1 LRRWQRSLIFW
12 FTFGFGLVWILA
24 FFLPSEIGGGFDS
37 EGVFGPSLL
46 GKRLYYST
54 GGRPFIAMTD
64 LDHTAVRQKAF
75 GLSPFRKSDYN
86 GAAEPEVYETPQ
98 GLRMLYLGVGADF
111 AVRVCMATSAD
122 GTDWSPSWEP
132 VFDPG
137 SDAPILAGSSMSL
150 SLDKRRLYTVGI
162 EKGRSVIRSAAFDG
176 GAWHDEGIYLR
187 LQEPYAAI
195 SFAELPEG
203 KALVVADSPGVPAF
217 LAVIENLPLQ
227 ASISVSPSPLFDKL
241 KPAFLERARAISTA
255 VDGGLLRVLIEGN
268 GPDGRS
274 RAALL
279 QGTSLENLTLAS
291 GQPDGSVFAI
301 APPGRTTY
309 FNDWAGT
316 LSDFV
321 PIVSAF
327 GFGLGLISLVVVHGK
342 RIGKGGEP
350 AFLSGLVLIAVAAM
364 LMTQVA
370 FVYSGMPD
378 GGIWYELN
386 QILFY
391 RLQFPLGSTL
401 FGLLAAYLV
410 SAAYRAFRIR
420 TLDAAVLAAM
430 AAFIIL
436 TQVPTAQFLASLFSP
451 GLVDAGARLD
461 SAAVEGRNWA
471 LSIANDA
478 VQRAVGFGAFV
489 GAIAMAMR
497 VWLSLDR
504 FGSE

>member
-1 LRRWQRSLIFW
+1 
-12 FTFGFGLVWILA
+12 
-24 FFLPSEIGGGFDS
+24 
-37 EGVFGPSLL
+37 
-46 GKRLYYST
+46 
-54 GGRPFIAMTD
+54 
-64 LDHTAVRQKAF
+64 
-75 GLSPFRKSDYN
+75 
-86 GAAEPEVYETPQ
+86 
-98 GLRMLYLGVGADF
+98 
-111 AVRVCMATSAD
+111 
-122 GTDWSPSWEP
+122 
-132 VFDPG
+132 
-137 SDAPILAGSSMSL
+137 
-150 SLDKRRLYTVGI
+150 
-162 EKGRSVIRSAAFDG
+162 
-176 GAWHDEGIYLR
+176 
-187 LQEPYAAI
+187 
-195 SFAELPEG
+195 
-203 KALVVADSPGVPAF
+203 
-217 LAVIENLPLQ
+217 
-227 ASISVSPSPLFDKL
+227 
-241 KPAFLERARAISTA
+241 
-255 VDGGLLRVLIEGN
+255 
-268 GPDGRS
+268 
-274 RAALL
+274 
-279 QGTSLENLTLAS
+279 
-291 GQPDGSVFAI
+291 
-301 APPGRTTY
+301 
-309 FNDWAGT
+309 
-316 LSDFV
+316 
-321 PIVSAF
+321 
-327 GFGLGLISLVVVHGK
+327 
-342 RIGKGGEP
+342 
-350 AFLSGLVLIAVAAM
+350 
-364 LMTQVA
+364 MTQVA